1 MIGTATLVLAL
12 TAASASPT
20 LSAFAGIAPRAAAD
34 AAVAA
39 SPEVA
44 AARAHV
50 AEMQALVDAAQRA
63 GGPSLTAAQTNAP
76 QGGPNGGTVE
86 QSLTTLGGAY
96 TFTDAYQHGPAVA
109 QARAAVRVAESDLA
123 DAQRKER
130 VKTID
135 LYYDALR
142 ALADVQAQRLFVG
155 AARSDEDAAR
165 IRFRA
170 GDAPRLD
177 VVRAQVDLSRASAA
191 LDAAVTG
198 ADNALD
204 ALSSETGIER
214 ARFESVVPTALEPLP
229 SADGAAL
236 VQTALA
242 RRTDILSARAA
253 VVAAQASIAVAER
266 SGAPAVTVSAGYT
279 QGVDAGEFVRGPS
292 AALQVG
298 VPLGRPSRAVAEAER
313 RRVDQVQLRVTQLER
328 DVRLEVSTALR
339 SALAAARSVRGAL
352 DAQSAADDELRA
364 VETGYA
370 NGASSSLDVAEAR
383 RIADQATVDTI
394 AARYAQARADA
405 QLFEVIGS

>member
-1 MIGTATLVLAL
+1 MIAAAMLVLAL
-12 TAASASPT
+12 TAAGGGPAI
-20 LSAFAGIAPRAAAD
+20 SAFAGITPHAAAD
-34 AAVAA
+34 AAVGA

-50 AEMQALVDAAQRA
+50 AEMQALVDAAQRS
-63 GGPSLTAAQTNAP
+63 GGPSLTASQTNAP
-76 QGGPNGGTVE
+76 QGGANGATVE
-86 QSLTTLGGAY
+86 QSLTTVGGAY

-109 QARAAVRVAESDLA
+109 QARAALRVAESDLA

-130 VKTID
+130 VRRID

-142 ALADVQAQRLFVG
+142 ALADLQAQRLFVG
-155 AARSDEDAAR
+155 GARRDEDAAR

-191 LDAAVTG
+191 LDASVTG

-214 ARFESVVPTALEPLP
+214 ARFESVVPAALEPLP
-229 SADGAAL
+229 GADGATL
-236 VQTALA
+236 VRTALA
-242 RRTDILSARAA
+242 RRTDILAARAA
-253 VVAAQASIAVAER
+253 VTVAQTAVAVAER

-298 VPLGRPSRAVAEAER
+298 VPLGGPSRAVAESER
-313 RRVDQVQLRVTQLER
+313 RRVEQAQLRVTQLER
-328 DVRLEVSTALR
+328 DVRLEVATALR
-339 SALAAARSVRGAL
+339 SALAAARAVRGAL
-352 DAQSAADDELRA
+352 DAQGAADDELRA

-383 RIADQATVDTI
+383 RVAGQATVDTI
-394 AARYAQARADA
+394 AARYAQARANA

>member
-1 MIGTATLVLAL
+1 
-12 TAASASPT
+12 
-20 LSAFAGIAPRAAAD
+20 
-34 AAVAA
+34 
-39 SPEVA
+39 
-44 AARAHV
+44 
-50 AEMQALVDAAQRA
+50 MQALVDAAQRS
-63 GGPSLTAAQTNAP
+63 GGPSLTASQTNAP
-76 QGGPNGGTVE
+76 QGGPGGATVE

-109 QARAAVRVAESDLA
+109 QARAALRVAESDVA

-130 VKTID
+130 VRTID

-142 ALADVQAQRLFVG
+142 ALADVQAQRLFVAG
-155 AARSDEDAAR
+155 ARRDEDAAR

-191 LDAAVTG
+191 LDAAGTG

-214 ARFESVVPTALEPLP
+214 TRFETVVPVALEPLP
-229 SADGAAL
+229 SADGATL

-242 RRTDILSARAA
+242 RRTDVRSARDA
-253 VVAAQASIAVAER
+253 VAVAQSAVTVAER

-292 AALQVG
+292 AVVQVG
-298 VPLGRPSRAVAEAER
+298 LPLGHPSGAAADAER
-313 RRVDQVQLRVTQLER
+313 RRVEQAQLRVAQLER
-328 DVRLEVSTALR
+328 DVRLEVATALR
-339 SALAAARSVRGAL
+339 SALASARAVRSAL
-352 DAQSAADDELRA
+352 DAQRAADDELRA

-383 RIADQATVDTI
+383 RVADQATVDTI
-394 AARYAQARADA
+394 EARYAQGRANA

>member
-1 MIGTATLVLAL
+1 MIATAVLAL
-12 TAASASPT
+12 TLSAASGAPT
-20 LSAFAGIAPRAAAD
+20 LSAFAGIAPRVAAD

-39 SPEVA
+39 SPTVA

-50 AEMQALVDAAQRA
+50 AEMQALVDAAQRS
-63 GGPSLTAAQTNAP
+63 GGPSLTASQAIVP
-76 QGGPNGGTVE
+76 QGGPDGTTLE

-109 QARAAVRVAESDLA
+109 QARAALRVAESDLA

-135 LYYDALR
+135 LYYEALR
-142 ALADVQAQRLFVG
+142 ALADVQAQRQFAAG
-155 AARSDEDAAR
+155 ARSDENAAR
-165 IRFRA
+165 IRFHA

-177 VVRAQVDLSRASAA
+177 VVRAQVDRSKASAA
-191 LDAAVTG
+191 LDAAG
-198 ADNALD
+198 SAADNALD

-214 ARFESVVPTALEPLP
+214 TRFENVVPATLEPLP
-229 SADGAAL
+229 NTDGAML

-242 RRTDILSARAA
+242 RRTDLLSARAA
-253 VVAAQASIAVAER
+253 VTVAQAAVAVAER

-279 QGVDAGEFVRGPS
+279 QGVDSGEFVRGPS

-298 VPLGRPSRAVAEAER
+298 VPLGGPSRASAEAER
-313 RRVDQVQLRVTQLER
+313 RRVEQAELRVTQLER
-328 DVRLEVSTALR
+328 DVRLEVTTALR
-339 SALAAARSVRGAL
+339 SALASARAVHSAL
-352 DAQSAADDELRA
+352 DAQRAADDELRA

-383 RIADQATVDTI
+383 RVANQSTVDTLQ
-394 AARYAQARADA
+394 ARYAQARANA
-405 QLFEVIGS
+405 QLIEVLGS